1 METEVLLLLYIVR
14 ELMGGFFFFFPETSD
29 LQGKLSVLIESF

>member
-14 ELMGGFFFFFPETSD
+14 ELMGGFFFFPETSD